1 MAIQGTPRFDAVQL
15 MEISAIKFTAG
26 GEPQFVARGAFVN
39 TVTGSTYGQTSCVR
53 FSQNTRL
60 ALKAFREALEQDIA
74 ELVFEDAGKLETPQQ
89 TEPGGI
95 GESLGRQPLRE
106 EDVESV

>member
-1 MAIQGTPRFDAVQL
+1 MAVQGTPRFDAVQL

-39 TVTGSTYGQTSCVR
+39 TITGNTFGQTSCIR

-60 ALKAFREALEQDIA
+60 ALKAFQEALEQDLA
-74 ELVFEDAGKLETPQQ
+74 NLVFEDASKLEAPQQ
-89 TEPGGI
+89 PEPGGI
-95 GESLGRQPLRE
+95 GESLGRQPLKE
-106 EDVESV
+106 DDVESV